1 MDFSKFLSEDLDETA
16 WINASFAD
24 LIPRR
29 NTNLS
34 NGVDADT
41 PLTNGSGPS
50 NGEDSDA
57 FYSSV
62 EQRAG
67 TMILK
72 LQMYMNEIG
81 TLVDEHTNQART
93 FYYRLI

>member
-24 LIPRR
+24 LIPSRR
-29 NTNLS
+29 SNPSPS
-34 NGVDADT
+34 NGVDADIAV
-41 PLTNGSGPS
+41 TNGSETS
-50 NGEDSDA
+50 SGEESDA

-62 EQRAG
+62 EQRAS

-81 TLVDEHTNQART
+81 TLVDDHTNQAR
-93 FYYRLI
+93 Y